1 MIVTGEITLRASRET
16 VFQVLQNAP
25 FFASCVEGVRDLREI
40 DATHYDAVL
49 ETKVAFM
56 KFTFKVS
63 VEVTKLSPPDRI
75 EAKIEGTP
83 LGIVGRMTAVSVTD
97 LIDAGGET
105 LVKYSIDATI
115 TGKLGSMGQPVL
127 KAKAKDMEQKFAEK
141 MRAAF
146 AEPPPY
152 SPPPAGEGREGGG
165 AAP

>member
-1 MIVTGEITLRASRET
+1 MILTGEITLPASRET

-25 FFASCVEGVRDLREI
+25 FFASCVEGVRDLKEI
-40 DATHYDAVL
+40 DSTHYDAVL

-97 LIDAGGET
+97 LIDAGSET
-105 LVKYSIDATI
+105 VVKYSIDANI

-127 KAKAKDMEQKFAEK
+127 KAKAKDMEQKFADK

-146 AEPPPY
+146 AE
-152 SPPPAGEGREGGG
+152 SPSG
-165 AAP
+165 APGAVP

>member
-1 MIVTGEITLRASRET
+1 MIVTGEITLPAPREA
-16 VFQVLQNAP
+16 VFAVLQNAP
-25 FFASCVEGVRDLREI
+25 FFASCVEGVRDLTEI

-56 KFTFKVS
+56 KFTFKVN
-63 VEVTKLSPPDRI
+63 VEVTRLSPPDRI

-97 LIDAGGET
+97 LIDAGSET
-105 LVKYSIDATI
+105 VVKYSIDASI

-127 KAKAKDMEQKFAEK
+127 KSKAKDMEQKFAAK

-146 AEPPPY
+146 A
-152 SPPPAGEGREGGG
+152 AGYAGPEG
-165 AAP
+165 AAPGGTV

>member
-1 MIVTGEITLRASRET
+1 MIVTGEIMLPAPRET

-25 FFASCVEGVRDLREI
+25 FFASCVEGVRDLKEI
-40 DATHYDAVL
+40 DATRYDAVM
-49 ETKVAFM
+49 ETKVSFM

-97 LIDAGGET
+97 LIDAGNET
-105 LVKYSIDATI
+105 LVKYSIDASI

-127 KAKAKDMEQKFAEK
+127 KAKAKDMEQKFADK

-146 AEPPPY
+146 AA
-152 SPPPAGEGREGGG
+152 SPSGVPG
-165 AAP
+165 ATS